1 MKETRDRRHG
11 TRPGLSDEE
20 RALLLIV
27 QEGIPL
33 APEPYREVAERLG
46 SSEERVLSL
55 LASLVERGVVKRL
68 AAVPNHYA
76 LGVTANGMA
85 VWDVPDGIVSEIGP
99 RLGERPEVTHCYR
112 RPRRPGWPY
121 NLFAMV
127 HGTSREEVLSKIEE
141 IGRELGLDAY
151 PHDVLFS
158 TRLLKKQGTRVREQ
172 VVPAAIEEE

>member
-1 MKETRDRRHG
+1 MVIGADERR
-11 TRPGLSDEE
+11 
-20 RALLLIV
+20 LLLIV

-33 APEPYREVAERLG
+33 TAEPYAEIAERLG
-46 SSEERVLSL
+46 SSEEQVLTTLRSL
-55 LASLVERGVVKRL
+55 LERGVIKRL

-85 VWDVPDGIVSEIGP
+85 VWDVPDEAVSGIGR
-99 RLGERPEVTHCYR
+99 RLGQRPEVTHCYR

-127 HGTSREEVLSKIEE
+127 HGMSRQEVLSKIDTLS
-141 IGRELGLDAY
+141 RELALDGY

-158 TRLLKKQGTRVREQ
+158 TRLLKKQGTRVRNKSGLG
-172 VVPAAIEEE
+172 VVED

>member
-1 MKETRDRRHG
+1 MTVDSEQRGITE
-11 TRPGLSDEE
+11 EE

-27 QEGIPL
+27 QEGVPL
-33 APEPYREVAERLG
+33 APEPYRQIAERLG
-46 SSEERVLSL
+46 WSEEGVLAALRSL
-55 LASLVERGVVKRL
+55 LERGVIKRL

-85 VWDVPDGIVSEIGP
+85 VWDVPDALVSEVGG
-99 RLGERPEVTHCYR
+99 RLGQRPEVTHCYR

-127 HGTSREEVLSKIEE
+127 HGRSRQEVLSKIDA
-141 IGRELGLDAY
+141 ISRELALDAY

-158 TRLLKKQGTRVREQ
+158 TRLLKKQGTRVRNESGL
-172 VVPAAIEEE
+172 AAVED

>member
-1 MKETRDRRHG
+1 M
-11 TRPGLSDEE
+11 LSDEE
-20 RALLLIV
+20 RQLLLIV

-33 APEPYREVAERLG
+33 VPEPYDDIAARLHT
-46 SSEERVLSL
+46 SEERVLQLLRSL
-55 LASLVERGVVKRL
+55 LERGVIKRL

-85 VWDVPDGIVSEIGP
+85 VWDVPDGIVGEIGP

-112 RPRRPGWPY
+112 RPRQPGWPY

-127 HGTSREEVLSKIEE
+127 HGTSRQEVLSRIER
-141 IGRELGLDAY
+141 IGREMGLDGY

-172 VVPAAIEEE
+172 VAPAAVEEE

>member
-1 MKETRDRRHG
+1 MIDQ
-11 TRPGLSDEE
+11 EE
-20 RALLLIV
+20 RRLLLIV

-33 APEPYREVAERLG
+33 VPQPYREIARRLG

-55 LASLVERGVVKRL
+55 LRSLLERGVIKRL

-85 VWDVPDGIVSEIGP
+85 VWDVPDDKISEVGR
-99 RLGERPEVTHCYR
+99 RLGQRPEVTHCYR

-127 HGTSREEVLSKIEE
+127 HGMSRQEVLAKIQRLS
-141 IGRELGLDAY
+141 RELGLDAY
-151 PHDVLFS
+151 PHEVLFS
-158 TRLLKKQGTRVREQ
+158 TRLLKKQGTRIRGRTQ
-172 VVPAAIEEE
+172 PAASED